1 MVSWVR
7 PRLRRALILIASLT
21 TALMLMFLA
30 YDRSE
35 AFAVEGTTEADFVKA
50 VVDDTNAYWAN
61 ELGSLGYP
69 YSPANL
75 AFLYDAPVD
84 SLCGPVYPSEG
95 PLYCRYD
102 ATLYYPVNWTVPGGR
117 ALDQY
122 GYSAVAFGVAHE
134 IGHHVQEQMD
144 KFNLRSLDNWTLI
157 QQELQADCFAGL
169 WARQANEQ
177 LGAGGIEAI
186 LSALVDLGT
195 PSHGGGAE
203 RITSFG
209 LGYNTGD
216 LGQCLALT
224 G

>member
-1 MVSWVR
+1 MFQRAAKRRTDRIKKSHVPKVASLLAQALSSIGYLSNNSKELEQGGEHMVRWVR

-144 KFNLRSLDNWTLI
+144 
-157 QQELQADCFAGL
+157 
-169 WARQANEQ
+169 
-177 LGAGGIEAI
+177 
-186 LSALVDLGT
+186 
-195 PSHGGGAE
+195 
-203 RITSFG
+203 
-209 LGYNTGD
+209 
-216 LGQCLALT
+216 
-224 G
+224 